1 MHPATRTAG
10 VLAGAALTL
19 GSLSTIASSPV
30 SAAPPAPCAQ
40 QQKQVDKATE
50 ALARVTAVFERQ
62 KDKVAKARG
71 EVRAA
76 DTARERRQ
84 AKREVAEAKA
94 DRADARTNKKAQ
106 QQRLAKAEARLEK
119 CQAEQPTAG

>member
-1 MHPATRTAG
+1 MHTATRTAG
-10 VLAGAALTL
+10 VLAGVALTL

-40 QQKQVDKATE
+40 QQKQVDKATD

-84 AKREVAEAKA
+84 AKRQVAEAKA
-94 DRADARTNKKAQ
+94 DRADARTDKKAQ

-119 CQAEQPTAG
+119 CQAQQPTEG